1 MCGLTVRYMVER
13 SVGNVMSAKKMFYSM
28 GEVSEMFDVNPSLIR
43 HWESKFDCLRPHK
56 NKKGNRLFSPSDVE
70 KLKQIYHLVKER
82 GMTLEGANK
91 AMKSSRGVLSRDT
104 ELLERLQ
111 RIRAALVEVREE
123 LRDGVQDDIVEEA
136 YSVADTV
143 EMPIAS
149 DVAVDA
155 ERADIADID
164 IKDTDTASAET
175 ENVDVVHAGSEGA
188 DEDSVAVAE
197 QEAPDDPAAVADAE
211 VVASPDP
218 EASEA
223 AAAGDRRL
231 RPCRPRAVRAAA
243 RRAMRRRRSYSRST
257 SSRCFSRLGYLAVFG
272 YEDQRCGGCD
282 RGVCTAR
289 PAGVVR

>member
-1 MCGLTVRYMVER
+1 MMCGLTVRYMVER

-155 ERADIADID
+155 ERADIADI
-164 IKDTDTASAET
+164 KDTDTASAET

-197 QEAPDDPAAVADAE
+197 QGKPYDPAAVADAE

-218 EASEA
+218 EVSEA
-223 AAAGDRRL
+223 AAAGESEPV
-231 RPCRPRAVRAAA
+231 RPSVAAVSPKSRT
-243 RRAMRRRRSYSRST
+243 RRRKKGDDEEKEL
-257 SSRCFSRLGYLAVFG
+257 FPF
-272 YEDQRCGGCD
+272 YEQSLF
-282 RGVCTAR
+282 
-289 PAGVVR
+289 

>member
-143 EMPIAS
+143 EIPIAS

-155 ERADIADID
+155 ERADIAD

-188 DEDSVAVAE
+188 DEDSVAVAG
-197 QEAPDDPAAVADAE
+197 QETPDDPAAVADAE

-218 EASEA
+218 EVSEA
-223 AAAGDRRL
+223 AAAGESEPV
-231 RPCRPRAVRAAA
+231 RPSVAAVSPKSRT
-243 RRAMRRRRSYSRST
+243 RRRKKGDDEEKEL
-257 SSRCFSRLGYLAVFG
+257 FPF
-272 YEDQRCGGCD
+272 YEQSLF
-282 RGVCTAR
+282 
-289 PAGVVR
+289 

>member
-155 ERADIADID
+155 ERADIADI
-164 IKDTDTASAET
+164 KDTDTASAET
-175 ENVDVVHAGSEGA
+175 ESVDAEHAEPESA

-197 QEAPDDPAAVADAE
+197 QEAPYDPAVAADAE
-211 VVASPDP
+211 NVASLDP

-223 AAAGDRRL
+223 AAAGESEPV
-231 RPCRPRAVRAAA
+231 RPSVAAVSPKSRT
-243 RRAMRRRRSYSRST
+243 RRRKKGDEEEKEL
-257 SSRCFSRLGYLAVFG
+257 FPF
-272 YEDQRCGGCD
+272 YEQSLF
-282 RGVCTAR
+282 
-289 PAGVVR
+289 

>member
-136 YSVADTV
+136 DSVADTV
-143 EMPIAS
+143 EAPLAS
-149 DVAVDA
+149 DVAVDV
-155 ERADIADID
+155 ERADKQDAV
-164 IKDTDTASAET
+164 TDTASAET
-175 ENVDVVHAGSEGA
+175 ESVDAEHAEPEGA

-218 EASEA
+218 EVSEA
-223 AAAGDRRL
+223 AAAGESEPV
-231 RPCRPRAVRAAA
+231 RPSVAAVSPKSRT
-243 RRAMRRRRSYSRST
+243 RRRKKGDDEEKEL
-257 SSRCFSRLGYLAVFG
+257 FPF
-272 YEDQRCGGCD
+272 YEQSLF
-282 RGVCTAR
+282 
-289 PAGVVR
+289 

>member
-1 MCGLTVRYMVER
+1 MMCGLTVRYMVER

-136 YSVADTV
+136 DSVADTV
-143 EMPIAS
+143 EAPLAS
-149 DVAVDA
+149 DVAVDV
-155 ERADIADID
+155 ERADKQDAV
-164 IKDTDTASAET
+164 TDTASAET
-175 ENVDVVHAGSEGA
+175 ESVDAEHAGSEGA

-197 QEAPDDPAAVADAE
+197 QEAPDDPAAAADAE
-211 VVASPDP
+211 DVASLDP

-223 AAAGDRRL
+223 AAAGESEPV
-231 RPCRPRAVRAAA
+231 RPSVAAVSPKSRT
-243 RRAMRRRRSYSRST
+243 RRRKKGDEEEKEL
-257 SSRCFSRLGYLAVFG
+257 FPF
-272 YEDQRCGGCD
+272 YEQSLF
-282 RGVCTAR
+282 
-289 PAGVVR
+289 

>member
-149 DVAVDA
+149 DVAVDV
-155 ERADIADID
+155 ERADKQDAV
-164 IKDTDTASAET
+164 TDTASAET

-197 QEAPDDPAAVADAE
+197 QEAPDDPAAVADVE
-211 VVASPDP
+211 DVASLDP

-223 AAAGDRRL
+223 AAAGESEPV
-231 RPCRPRAVRAAA
+231 RPSVAAVSPKSRT
-243 RRAMRRRRSYSRST
+243 RRRKKGDDEEKEL
-257 SSRCFSRLGYLAVFG
+257 FPF
-272 YEDQRCGGCD
+272 YEQSLF
-282 RGVCTAR
+282 
-289 PAGVVR
+289 

>member
-1 MCGLTVRYMVER
+1 MMCGLTVRYMVER

-136 YSVADTV
+136 DSVADTV
-143 EMPIAS
+143 EAPLAS
-149 DVAVDA
+149 DVAVDV
-155 ERADIADID
+155 ERADKQDAV
-164 IKDTDTASAET
+164 TDTASAET
-175 ENVDVVHAGSEGA
+175 ESVDVVHAGSEGA

-197 QEAPDDPAAVADAE
+197 QGKPYDPAAAADAE
-211 VVASPDP
+211 NVASPDP

-223 AAAGDRRL
+223 AAAGESEPV
-231 RPCRPRAVRAAA
+231 RPSVAAVSPKSRT
-243 RRAMRRRRSYSRST
+243 RRRKKGDDEEKEL
-257 SSRCFSRLGYLAVFG
+257 FPF
-272 YEDQRCGGCD
+272 YEQSLF
-282 RGVCTAR
+282 
-289 PAGVVR
+289 

>member
-1 MCGLTVRYMVER
+1 MMCGRTVRYMVER

-136 YSVADTV
+136 DSVADTV
-143 EMPIAS
+143 EALLAS
-149 DVAVDA
+149 DVAVDV
-155 ERADIADID
+155 ERADKQDAV
-164 IKDTDTASAET
+164 TDTASAET
-175 ENVDVVHAGSEGA
+175 ESVDAEHAEPKSA
-188 DEDSVAVAE
+188 DEDSVSVAG
-197 QEAPDDPAAVADAE
+197 QETPDNPAAVADAE

-218 EASEA
+218 EVSEA
-223 AAAGDRRL
+223 AAAGESEPV
-231 RPCRPRAVRAAA
+231 RPSVAAV
-243 RRAMRRRRSYSRST
+243 SPKSRT
-257 SSRCFSRLGYLAVFG
+257 RHRKKGDEEEKELFPF
-272 YEDQRCGGCD
+272 YEQSLF
-282 RGVCTAR
+282 
-289 PAGVVR
+289 

>member
-1 MCGLTVRYMVER
+1 MMCGRTVRYMVER

-136 YSVADTV
+136 DSVADTV
-143 EMPIAS
+143 EAPLAS
-149 DVAVDA
+149 DVAVDV
-155 ERADIADID
+155 ERADKQDAV
-164 IKDTDTASAET
+164 TDTASAET

-197 QEAPDDPAAVADAE
+197 QEAPDDPAAVADVE
-211 VVASPDP
+211 DVASPDP
-218 EASEA
+218 EVSEA
-223 AAAGDRRL
+223 AAAGESEPV
-231 RPCRPRAVRAAA
+231 RPSVAAVSPKSRT
-243 RRAMRRRRSYSRST
+243 RRRKKGDEEEKEL
-257 SSRCFSRLGYLAVFG
+257 FPF
-272 YEDQRCGGCD
+272 YEQSLF
-282 RGVCTAR
+282 
-289 PAGVVR
+289 

>member
-1 MCGLTVRYMVER
+1 
-13 SVGNVMSAKKMFYSM
+13 
-28 GEVSEMFDVNPSLIR
+28 MFDVNPSLIR

-136 YSVADTV
+136 DSVTDTV
-143 EMPIAS
+143 EAPLAS
-149 DVAVDA
+149 DVAVDV
-155 ERADIADID
+155 ERADKQDAV
-164 IKDTDTASAET
+164 TDTASAET
-175 ENVDVVHAGSEGA
+175 ESVDAEHAEPKSA
-188 DEDSVAVAE
+188 DEDSVSVAE
-197 QEAPDDPAAVADAE
+197 QETPDNPAAVADAE

-218 EASEA
+218 EVSEA
-223 AAAGDRRL
+223 AAAGESEPV
-231 RPCRPRAVRAAA
+231 RPSVAAVSPKSRT
-243 RRAMRRRRSYSRST
+243 RRRKKGDDEEEKEL
-257 SSRCFSRLGYLAVFG
+257 FPF
-272 YEDQRCGGCD
+272 YEQSLF
-282 RGVCTAR
+282 
-289 PAGVVR
+289 

>member
-143 EMPIAS
+143 EAPLAS
-149 DVAVDA
+149 DVAVDV
-155 ERADIADID
+155 ERTDKQDAV
-164 IKDTDTASAET
+164 TDTASAET

-197 QEAPDDPAAVADAE
+197 QGKPYDPAAVADVE
-211 VVASPDP
+211 DVASLDP

-223 AAAGDRRL
+223 AAAGESEPV
-231 RPCRPRAVRAAA
+231 RPSVAAVSPKSRT
-243 RRAMRRRRSYSRST
+243 RRRKKGDEEEKEL
-257 SSRCFSRLGYLAVFG
+257 FPF
-272 YEDQRCGGCD
+272 YEQSLF
-282 RGVCTAR
+282 
-289 PAGVVR
+289 

>member
-149 DVAVDA
+149 DVAVDV
-155 ERADIADID
+155 ERADKQDAV
-164 IKDTDTASAET
+164 TDTASAET
-175 ENVDVVHAGSEGA
+175 ESVDAEHAEPESA

-197 QEAPDDPAAVADAE
+197 QEAPDDPAVAADAE
-211 VVASPDP
+211 NVASLDP

-223 AAAGDRRL
+223 AAAGESEPV
-231 RPCRPRAVRAAA
+231 RPSVAAVSPKSRT
-243 RRAMRRRRSYSRST
+243 RRRKKGDEEEKEL
-257 SSRCFSRLGYLAVFG
+257 FPF
-272 YEDQRCGGCD
+272 YEQSLF
-282 RGVCTAR
+282 
-289 PAGVVR
+289 

>member
-136 YSVADTV
+136 DSVADTV

-149 DVAVDA
+149 DVAVDV
-155 ERADIADID
+155 ERADKQDAV
-164 IKDTDTASAET
+164 TDTASAET
-175 ENVDVVHAGSEGA
+175 ESVDAEHAEPKSA
-188 DEDSVAVAE
+188 DEDSVSVAE
-197 QEAPDDPAAVADAE
+197 QETPDNPAAVADAE

-218 EASEA
+218 EVSEA
-223 AAAGDRRL
+223 AAAGESEPV
-231 RPCRPRAVRAAA
+231 RPSVAAVSPKSRT
-243 RRAMRRRRSYSRST
+243 RRRKKGDEEEKEL
-257 SSRCFSRLGYLAVFG
+257 FPF
-272 YEDQRCGGCD
+272 YEQSLF
-282 RGVCTAR
+282 
-289 PAGVVR
+289 